1 MKYAELQERPDK
13 EFKRLTG
20 VRKDTFDL
28 LVAAWQ
34 EELKSRWK
42 KEKNGGR
49 KRRLAPS
56 DEVLLTLM
64 YWREYR
70 TYFHIATTFGVSEA
84 TVFRIIRDVE
94 DCWIKKPELQLPG
107 KRVLQKDNEE
117 TLLIDVT
124 EIAIERPQKDREN
137 TTAAKRSVIRLSAKS
152 SWVKL
157 PGKSMQLISREGDS
171 TI

>member
-42 KEKNGGR
+42 NEKNGGR
-49 KRRLAPS
+49 KRRLEPT

-70 TYFHIATTFGVSEA
+70 TYFHIATTFGVSET
-84 TVFRIIRDVE
+84 TVFRIIRDIE
-94 DCWIKKPELQLPG
+94 DCCIKKPELQLPG
-107 KRVLQKDNEE
+107 RRTLQKDNEE

-124 EIAIERPQKDREN
+124 EIAIERPQKDKEN
-137 TTAAKRSVIRLSAKS
+137 TTAARRNVIRLSAKS
-152 SWVKL
+152 LWVKL
-157 PGKSMQLISREGDS
+157 PGKSMQLISSEGDS

>member
-20 VRKDTFDL
+20 VRKDTFHL
-28 LVAAWQ
+28 LVTAWQ

-42 KEKNGGR
+42 KGKNGGR
-49 KRRLAPS
+49 KRRLEPTE
-56 DEVLLTLM
+56 EVLLTLM

-70 TYFHIATTFGVSEA
+70 TYFHISTTYGVSEA

-94 DCWIKKPELQLPG
+94 NCWIKKPELQLPG
-107 KRVLQKDNEE
+107 RRALQKDNEE

-124 EIAIERPQKDREN
+124 EIAIERPKKDREN
-137 TTAAKRSVIRLSAKS
+137 TTVVRKNVIRSSAKS

-157 PGKSMQLISREGDS
+157 PGKSMQLISSEGDS